1 MHVELDRLL
10 DPKIDLQALR
20 HASLASTVRRLV
32 YGAIAGEGWPP
43 TFSRVAADAALPPVR
58 SENVYVH
65 LPFCES
71 RCPHCPYTAFVT
83 APERQSAY
91 AATLDREIRRYLAS
105 PEVPEI
111 TSLYFGGG
119 SPSLTPETAERV
131 IDRLAPHLAERP
143 EIGIEMHPRHVR
155 APLLAG
161 LRDAGV
167 TRVSIGVETLD
178 PALLRLLGRRYA
190 PPEAL
195 AAIATARDAGF
206 ECVDVNLIFGIPG
219 QTARD
224 AETDAIAC
232 LELGVDQISAYPLFS
247 FPYTPLGRAIADGK
261 IQPAGDAT
269 RLDAQRRVSAAC
281 RSRGLVRTSV
291 WSFTRP
297 GVAPYSTVT
306 RDGYVGFGVGA
317 GSSQDGELRFNTFSL
332 DAYLATEPTRPA
344 LRLLPSE
351 RFRRAHWLYWQIYR
365 TSLDPA
371 RYRALFARELDRD
384 FGTILALLPLLGLAR
399 RDAAGVWALTERGAV
414 WVHRVQAL
422 FSLAYIDE
430 LWARA
435 QSEAWPD
442 AVELR

>member
-1 MHVELDRLL
+1 MRVEVGRVL
-10 DPKIDLQALR
+10 DPQIDLQRLR
-20 HASLASTVRRLV
+20 HASFASTVRRSLYAV
-32 YGAIAGEGWPP
+32 IAGDGWPP
-43 TFSRVAADAALPPVR
+43 TFRHVPADLVLAPVR

-71 RCPHCPYTAFVT
+71 RCPHCPYTTFV
-83 APERQSAY
+83 APPERRRAY
-91 AATLDREIRRYLAS
+91 GTALDREIDIYLARAD
-105 PEVPEI
+105 PPGI
-111 TSLYFGGG
+111 ASLYFGGG
-119 SPSLTPETAERV
+119 SPSLTPEIVESV
-131 IDRLAPHLAERP
+131 IARMRSHLAGRA
-143 EIGIEMHPRHVR
+143 EIGIEMHPRHVT
-155 APLLAG
+155 AQLLAR
-161 LRDAGV
+161 LRRSGI
-167 TRVSIGVETLD
+167 TRVSIGIETLD
-178 PALLRLLGRRYA
+178 AALLHLLGRRYTPA
-190 PPEAL
+190 DAL
-195 AAIATARDAGF
+195 SAIAAAREGGF

-219 QTARD
+219 QTPSD
-224 AETDAIAC
+224 AETDTITC

-247 FPYTPLGRAIADGK
+247 FPYTPLGRAIAAGK
-261 IQPAGDAT
+261 IQPAGDGT
-269 RLDAQRRVSAAC
+269 RLDAQRRIAAAC
-281 RSRGLVRTSV
+281 RSHGLVRTSV

-332 DAYLATEPTRPA
+332 DAYLATDPPRPA
-344 LRLLPSE
+344 LRLLPSD

-371 RYRALFARELDRD
+371 RYRELFGRDLARD
-384 FGTILALLPLLGLAR
+384 FGKALALLRLLGLAR
-399 RDAAGVWALTERGAV
+399 RDGARAWTLTERGAV